1 MVMLL
6 LGRLNYRSLLGFRV
20 VETMSALFDNRILIS
35 AFLAWLIAQVSKTLY
50 ELIRERKLIL
60 RRLVSSGGMPSSHSA
75 LVTGLATAT
84 GRVDGLGS
92 ATFAIAFVLAAIV
105 MYDAAG
111 VRRAVSIQARI
122 LNQMIDEAFQGKPFA
137 EKRLR
142 ELIGHTPFQVFVG
155 ALLGIGI
162 GLLLTG

>member
-50 ELIRERKLIL
+50 ELVRERKLIL

>member
-1 MVMLL
+1 MKTIL
-6 LGRLNYRSLLGFRV
+6 
-20 VETMSALFDNRILIS
+20 DNRVLVV
-35 AFLAWLIAQVSKTLY
+35 AFAAWAIAQISKTIY
-50 ELIRERKLIL
+50 ELIRYRKL
-60 RRLVSSGGMPSSHSA
+60 RFNRLVSSGGMPSSHSA

-84 GRVDGLGS
+84 GRLAGIDS
-92 ATFAIAFVLAAIV
+92 ISFAITFVLACIV

-142 ELIGHTPFQVFVG
+142 ELIGHTPIQVIVG
-155 ALLGIGI
+155 GLLGII
-162 GLLLTG
+162 VGLLLTF